1 MRFASCTSILL
12 VAVLAAAVARADK
25 EAPTE
30 AARRVL
36 AGFAAPSDANAYA
49 VDFDFY
55 VGGGLL
61 GGGKLAAA
69 PEAVDGKAHWRT
81 TESLTFGPETAPQIT
96 VATRALMG
104 GDLRLVEE
112 VRKRTAPEGA
122 DGTTAARTEKGFH
135 VTYTKGDKV
144 EEKDHEAHAGTVSGG
159 VATLVLFLRQ
169 VPAEAAEY
177 EMSTWS
183 GEARAVQ
190 QRTLTLKG
198 IGRMKDEHLG
208 FDREAL
214 HAVATGGHGPIE
226 VFVDPKDRSFL
237 AFHPV
242 DQPVWVIRKGIVKA
256 K

>member
-1 MRFASCTSILL
+1 MRLPSSASLVL
-12 VAVLAAAVARADK
+12 VAVLAASVARAEK
-25 EAPTE
+25 EAPAE

-36 AGFAAPSDANAYA
+36 AGFAAPSDTHAYA

-81 TESLTFGPETAPQIT
+81 TESLTFGPDTAPQIT

-112 VRKRTAPEGA
+112 VRKRTAPAGD

-135 VTYTKGDKV
+135 VTHAKGDKV
-144 EEKDHEAHAGTVSGG
+144 EEKDHEAAPGAVSGG
-159 VATLVLFLRQ
+159 VATLVLFMRQ
-169 VPAEAAEY
+169 VPVEAAEY

-190 QRTLTLKG
+190 QRTLSVKG
-198 IGRMKDEHLG
+198 IGRMKDEALG
-208 FDREAL
+208 IDREAL
-214 HAVATGGHGPIE
+214 HAVATGGHAPIE

-237 AFHPV
+237 GFHPV
-242 DQPVWVIRKGIVKA
+242 DQPVWVVKKGIVKA